1 MKKIVFFICLLF
13 MILLGTTLFISLNKK
28 VTDSIKVYSIPKS
41 YCYKYKEDRRIS
53 FEIYINDDDS
63 IINLVDQN
71 TYRIVNGKSYFK
83 YV

>member
-1 MKKIVFFICLLF
+1 
-13 MILLGTTLFISLNKK
+13 MILLGITLFISLNKK

-41 YCYKYKEDRRIS
+41 YCYKYKENRRIS

-71 TYRIVNGKSYFK
+71 TYRIVNGKSYFRNCFK
-83 YV
+83 VRCQTG